1 MMIRGVLGGVGLGL
15 LALGWM
21 GTPPAQATS
30 NCQRIREIRAIA
42 ILIGRDSHELARL
55 EAEACGYRGRVYRRE
70 RRDRL
75 SDECIELST
84 LAQLAQAAEGR
95 SALTNA
101 VNGERQVA
109 CFFPTQTRRGFWRYA
124 NGQLVQQGSI
134 WYYPNGQQA
143 KFGQQWYYP
152 NGQPASFGSTWNYP
166 NGSRAVWSNQ
176 WYSPNQTRT
185 DLESLLSA
193 ACSRVSNDTCETALT
208 AIATQPEPL
217 AQVTALS
224 LIWQTVR

>member
-1 MMIRGVLGGVGLGL
+1 MIKAVLGGIGLGL
-15 LALGWM
+15 LALGWL
-21 GTPPAQATS
+21 GTPPALATS
-30 NCQRIREIRAIA
+30 DCQRIREIRAIA

-55 EAEACGYRGRVYRRE
+55 EAEACGRGRVYRRE

-75 SDECIELST
+75 SDECVELST
-84 LAQLAQAAEGR
+84 IAQLAQAAEGR
-95 SALTNA
+95 SPLANA

-109 CFFPTQTRRGFWRYA
+109 CFFPTQTRRSFWRYA

-152 NGQPASFGSTWNYP
+152 DGQAATFGSTWNYP
-166 NGSRAVWSNQ
+166 NGARAVWSNQ

-185 DLESLLSA
+185 DLRSLLSA
-193 ACSRVSNDTCETALT
+193 ACSRVSTDTCETALE
-208 AIATQPEPL
+208 AIATHPEPL